1 VTVRERRV
9 LLAVLGALTFAS
21 VYATVVIA
29 PVLTQIAA
37 EFDISTGTAG
47 LLVAAY
53 GGPGIVVSLLV
64 GPYSDQLGRKR
75 FLVAGSAVMGL
86 FTLLASLATS
96 FPLLIALR
104 VIAGIGAALIFP
116 NVSAMIGDNF
126 AYRDRG
132 RAMSTVIGFN
142 TMASVIGVPTAG
154 IVAEATSW
162 RVSLAIVGSLCLV
175 ATVLLYFLLRPAQ
188 VHVSE
193 SKFFELYRSILRRP
207 SALAA
212 VASSFLGSLY
222 WFAWSTYI
230 VVFFEHVYGLPRGQA
245 ATLAL
250 TLGLGVLV
258 GSQIGGRIGDRIGH
272 KPVVAS
278 AVVISAV
285 LLLVLT
291 NTNLP
296 IVAGAALNLLLS
308 AVIGAR
314 FATNQTL
321 MTEQMP
327 AARGTLLALSSS
339 TIGLAIVLA
348 ASLGGLLIDTFGF
361 PAIGVFCFAAALSSA
376 VIVVLFVR
384 EEPIDL
390 EIAPV

>member
-1 VTVRERRV
+1 MS
-9 LLAVLGALTFAS
+9 GS
-21 VYATVVIA
+21 V
-29 PVLTQIAA
+29 
-37 EFDISTGTAG
+37 S
-47 LLVAAY
+47 
-53 GGPGIVVSLLV
+53 
-64 GPYSDQLGRKR
+64 
-75 FLVAGSAVMGL
+75 
-86 FTLLASLATS
+86 
-96 FPLLIALR
+96 
-104 VIAGIGAALIFP
+104 
-116 NVSAMIGDNF
+116 
-126 AYRDRG
+126 
-132 RAMSTVIGFN
+132 
-142 TMASVIGVPTAG
+142 
-154 IVAEATSW
+154 
-162 RVSLAIVGSLCLV
+162 
-175 ATVLLYFLLRPAQ
+175 
-188 VHVSE
+188 
-193 SKFFELYRSILRRP
+193 RRP
-207 SALAA
+207 Y
-212 VASSFLGSLY
+212 ASTTRR
-222 WFAWSTYI
+222 AEI
-230 VVFFEHVYGLPRGQA
+230 
-245 ATLAL
+245 
-250 TLGLGVLV
+250 
-258 GSQIGGRIGDRIGH
+258 
-272 KPVVAS
+272 VAS